1 MEPITAALAIAKAT
15 GLTDW
20 IGRKING
27 DKGAEVADKIVSI
40 AGTVTGGK
48 TPEEI
53 TEALQRDAGLQQEL
67 KLRLIDNA
75 HELDK
80 LVFDDV
86 KNARAMQIAALQQDD
101 IFSKR
106 FIYYLATF
114 WSAVSA
120 AYIFMITFFEI
131 PEQNIRFAD
140 TITGFL
146 LGTIVATVVQYFFGT
161 SRGSHSKDGVINQ
174 MIERISAKIGK

>member
-40 AGTVTGGK
+40 AGAVTGGK

-53 TEALQRDAGLQQEL
+53 TEALQRDASLQQEL

-80 LVFDDV
+80 LAFDDI

-106 FIYYLATF
+106 FIYFLAAF
-114 WSAVSA
+114 WSLVST
-120 AYIFMITFFEI
+120 AYIFTITFLVI
-131 PEQNIRFAD
+131 PDQNIRFAD

-146 LGTIVATVVQYFFGT
+146 LGTIVATVIQYFFGS
-161 SRGSHSKDGVINQ
+161 SRGSHGKDAAISQ
-174 MIERISAKIGK
+174 LIERANSKK